1 VVTLGLVA
9 CMLAG
14 FVLELSRG
22 GEADLLLRRWGL
34 VPADV
39 LASPAAW
46 VTLVTSLFLHAGWLH
61 LLSNVLYLGVFAGS
75 VEQRL
80 GQLRYI
86 GVYLASGIIGGLAYV
101 LAQPSSEAPGVGAS
115 GAIAGIIA
123 ANLVLVVHRS
133 TGPSRPALVLL
144 VVWLLTQVFG
154 GVASITTA
162 TTGIAWW
169 AHVGGFAS
177 GLVLTRVLR
186 KRGSRR

>member
-1 VVTLGLVA
+1 VVTVGLVA

-46 VTLVTSLFLHAGWLH
+46 VTLFTSLFLHAGWLH
-61 LLSNVLYLGVFAGS
+61 LLSNVVYLGVFGGS

-80 GQLRYI
+80 GRLRYV
-86 GVYLASGIIGGLAYV
+86 GVYLASGVLGGLSYV
-101 LAQPSSEAPGVGAS
+101 AAQPTSDAPAVGAS

-123 ANLVLVVHRS
+123 ANLVLVVHRA

-144 VVWLLTQVFG
+144 VVWLLTQLFS
-154 GVASITTA
+154 GVASITA

-169 AHVGGFAS
+169 AHLGGFAS

-186 KRGSRR
+186 KRASQR

>member
-1 VVTLGLVA
+1 VVTVGLVA

-14 FVLELSRG
+14 FVLELSPG

-46 VTLVTSLFLHAGWLH
+46 VTLFTSLFLHAGWLH
-61 LLSNVLYLGVFAGS
+61 LLSNVVYLGVFGGS

-80 GQLRYI
+80 GRLRYL
-86 GVYLASGIIGGLAYV
+86 GVYLASGVLGGLSYV
-101 LAQPSSEAPGVGAS
+101 AAQPTSDAPAVGAS

-123 ANLVLVVHRS
+123 ANLVLVVHRA

-144 VVWLLTQVFG
+144 VVWLLTQLFS
-154 GVASITTA
+154 GVASITT

-169 AHVGGFAS
+169 AHLGGFAS

-186 KRGSRR
+186 KRASQR

>member
-1 VVTLGLVA
+1 LVTLGLVGLTTA
-9 CMLAG
+9 CFL
-14 FVLELSRG
+14 FEVSRG
-22 GEADLLLRRWGL
+22 AEADPLIQRWGL

-61 LLSNVLYLGVFAGS
+61 LLSNVVYLGVFGGS

-80 GQLRYI
+80 GWLRYL
-86 GVYLASGIIGGLAYV
+86 GVYLASGVVGGLAYV
-101 LAQPSSEAPGVGAS
+101 VAQPSSQAPAVGAS

-123 ANLVLVVHRS
+123 ANLVLVVHRA
-133 TGPSRPALVLL
+133 TGPSRPALALL
-144 VVWLLTQVFG
+144 GVWLLTQLLS
-154 GVASITTA
+154 GVASITA

-169 AHVGGFAS
+169 GHLGGFAS
-177 GLVLTRVLR
+177 GGVLTRVLR